1 MTTET
6 VNAIGYDYALQAV
19 LPSMGPRQNATAG
32 TPVESKLVLYADR
45 TTEIGIWEVTPGSF
59 PASKVDVCE
68 LMQFIAGSAT
78 IIDDSGT
85 TRIGPGVVVFQPD
98 GWKGTWVV
106 EETVR
111 KTYALHRTKSRP
123 TTAPGSSP
131 RGCRHVSAAR
141 RGAAPTGGNSR
152 QPCSGE
158 FSPRPFAS
166 PAASGRGALSEAPA
180 VPTPD

>member
-1 MTTET
+1 MTGHLTGRNEPAAGRRFRSAAVGFLGLLVTTET
-6 VNAIGYDYALQAV
+6 VNAIGYDFALQAV

-45 TTEIGIWEVTPGSF
+45 TTEIGIWEVTSGSF

-111 KTYALHRTKSRP
+111 KTYALHRTKSR
-123 TTAPGSSP
+123 AHHG
-131 RGCRHVSAAR
+131 AR
-141 RGAAPTGGNSR
+141 VIASR
-152 QPCSGE
+152 LQA
-158 FSPRPFAS
+158 RL
-166 PAASGRGALSEAPA
+166 GRA
-180 VPTPD
+180 